1 MIGCVGSV
9 VSPMPFP
16 FFCCGSTSCVA
27 EKVPVKPSNQML
39 ITTAV
44 AQKPVTFVVKAPPP
58 PPETPENLYKEMS
71 EKIARE
77 RVNPEPVV
85 LERRIVVKEKSFL
98 IPCILIT
105 VIISLLLMVFG
116 QGNKYIL
123 MLEDLTKGEL

>member
-1 MIGCVGSV
+1 
-9 VSPMPFP
+9 MPFP
-16 FFCCGSTSCVA
+16 FFCCASTSCVA
-27 EKVPVKPSNQML
+27 EKVPAKPSNQML

-77 RVNPEPVV
+77 RVTPEPVV

-98 IPCILIT
+98 LPCILIT

-116 QGNKYIL
+116 QGNKYL
-123 MLEDLTKGEL
+123 MMLEELTKGEL